1 MLTKHTHTHTHSMHF
16 LKMTKCKCFKKI
28 LSIGWPKAFFLKIR
42 SLCSKVSLQLQLMT
56 LLSYP
61 NCQDY
66 RCVPPKCILKR
77 IDQPYPFISGLIMD
91 CFQRKLP
98 SLQAVT
104 TNLGSLYPISLG
116 HSSDSTANVQDLFKV
131 RHLVLFSPLYAKMSS
146 ASQHVLSVF
155 TY

>member
-1 MLTKHTHTHTHSMHF
+1 
-16 LKMTKCKCFKKI
+16 
-28 LSIGWPKAFFLKIR
+28 
-42 SLCSKVSLQLQLMT
+42 
-56 LLSYP
+56 
-61 NCQDY
+61 
-66 RCVPPKCILKR
+66 
-77 IDQPYPFISGLIMD
+77 MD

-116 HSSDSTANVQDLFKV
+116 HSCSDSTANVQDLFKV
-131 RHLVLFSPLYAKMSS
+131 RHLVLFSPLYAKMSF

>member
-1 MLTKHTHTHTHSMHF
+1 M
-16 LKMTKCKCFKKI
+16 FKKI
-28 LSIGWPKAFFLKIR
+28 LSIGWSKAFFLKIR
-42 SLCSKVSLQLQLMT
+42 ALCSKVSLQLQFMT
-56 LLSYP
+56 LLSCP

-66 RCVPPKCILKR
+66 RHVPPKCILKR

-116 HSSDSTANVQDLFKV
+116 HLCSDSTANVQDLLKV
-131 RHLVLFSPLYAKMSS
+131 RHPVLFSPPYVKMSS
-146 ASQHVLSVF
+146 ALHHVLSIF